1 MMMRKWRFRTFQ
13 ARSILGMVAVAA
25 VCAGAAGASREP
37 KYPIR
42 QFTLGNGLRVVVSED
57 HSAPVVGLALAYNVG
72 SRDEVKGRTGF
83 AHLFEHMMFQGS
95 EHVPRGAFD
104 QAIEGNGGVSNGF
117 TRDEVTTYIESF
129 PSEKLPLVLWLEAD
143 RMRSL
148 AVNAENLKN
157 QQEVVK
163 EEKRLRY
170 DNQPYVVAQDEV
182 LQGLAYSN
190 FANQH
195 TTIGSM
201 QDLDAASLQDVQSF
215 FHTYYVP
222 NNAVLVLVGDVS
234 FDEVRNLVTRLF
246 GSIPR
251 RPLPPRTDVSEP
263 PQLAEKR
270 AVVTDALARLPALAI
285 AWHGPSLSNPDTYA
299 MDLLAEIVFGSET
312 SRAYQ
317 NLVKGKQMAVSI
329 SGELDSHRGP
339 SLFDVFA
346 VYRPNIPEDEMERAI
361 YAQIDAIKTQP
372 PSEEEL
378 ERVKTRFRASRYRAF
393 SIFGLETM
401 LGRAIQIADYTV
413 LQNDPNLIN
422 TEMARYM
429 AVTPQQIQAVAR
441 KYFTATNRSV
451 VVIRPGM
458 GAGAEGGKR

>member
-1 MMMRKWRFRTFQ
+1 MRGSNSRRLSLVVYW
-13 ARSILGMVAVAA
+13 LLAA
-25 VCAGAAGASREP
+25 TAIFGACIAASGAPREP

-42 QFTLGNGLRVVVSED
+42 QFTLPNGLRVVVSED

-95 EHVPRGAFD
+95 AHVPRGDFD
-104 QAIEGNGGVSNGF
+104 QLIEGSGGVSNGF
-117 TRDEVTTYIESF
+117 TRDEVTTYIETF

-148 AVNAENLKN
+148 AVTAENLKN

-170 DNQPYVVAQDEV
+170 DNQPYVVARDEV

-234 FDEVRNLVTRLF
+234 FNEVQKLTRDLF

-251 RPLPPRTDVSEP
+251 RPLPARTDVSEP
-263 PQLAEKR
+263 PQTAER
-270 AVVTDALARLPALAI
+270 RTVVTDALARLPALAI

-299 MDLLAEIVFGSET
+299 MDLLAEIVFGGET

-317 NLVKGKQMAVSI
+317 ELVKGKQMAVSI
-329 SGELDSHRGP
+329 EGELDSHRGP

-346 VYRPNIPEDEMERAI
+346 VYRPTVTPEQMERAI
-361 YAQIDAIKTQP
+361 YAQIDALKKQP
-372 PSEEEL
+372 PSPEEL

-441 KYFTATNRSV
+441 KYFTHTNRTV
-451 VVIRPGM
+451 VVIQPGAA
-458 GAGAEGGKR
+458 AGKKGGNE